1 MKKVYKI
8 KRICYDANLNV
19 SPYEDNPEKEF
30 DSYDEA
36 WNFIEQL
43 ADEEVEVLNEGCEE
57 GISFG
62 IVEDEEYA
70 RKEKCKIDY
79 YYLEDEFDDAGNT
92 ELVIQYSVYEVDDMN
107 MIFAE

>member
-19 SPYEDNPEKEF
+19 STYEDNPEKEF

-36 WNFIEQL
+36 WDFIEEL
-43 ADEEVEVLNEGCEE
+43 ASEEIEDLNEDSIK

-62 IVEDEEYA
+62 IAEEEKHGCRKRCMVE
-70 RKEKCKIDY
+70 C
-79 YYLEDEFDDAGNT
+79 YYLEDEYDDTGDT
-92 ELVIQYSVYEVDDMN
+92 EPVTEYSVYEVVETYE
-107 MIFAE
+107 I